1 MKETSMVRVLCILAC
16 LVAPV
21 WATPTVSDIATAIGL
36 DAAGIARVQSG
47 EMVTLQPPET
57 SDREL
62 AVGMVFFVK
71 APPSSVVQQFR
82 RGGDLKQDPN
92 LRGSYPIAGAGT
104 VDDFAPLRLAPNGA
118 DEAGRWLAAAPG
130 ETLNLSDAEIAAFRA
145 LPKGAGQAEVEAQI
159 RKTLLARYQAYRQR
173 GLSGIAPY
181 ARDGDQR
188 DVAGALKASTSA
200 SRVLASFAPAFRTL
214 LLGYPAGEPAGMEE
228 QFYWLA
234 YDLDDRPNLTL
245 RHRLAQPVGDAYV
258 VADREFYVSQGYNEM
273 QALAGFLPA
282 EGGTVVFYVTRT
294 STDRAGGFG
303 SSAKHAIGR
312 KVMAREIEA
321 IFEKTRAA
329 EQNG

>member
-1 MKETSMVRVLCILAC
+1 MIRVLLVLAC
-16 LVAPV
+16 LVAPA
-21 WATPTVSDIATAIGL
+21 WATPTVADIAKAIGL
-36 DAAGIARVQSG
+36 DADGIARVQNG

-71 APPSSVVQQFR
+71 APPSTVVQQFR

-92 LRGSYPIAGAGT
+92 LRGSHPIAGAGT
-104 VDDFAPLRLAPNGA
+104 LDDFEALALAPNGA
-118 DEAGRWLAAAPG
+118 DEAARWLAAAPG

-145 LPKGAGQAEVEAQI
+145 LPKGAAQADVEAQI
-159 RKTLLARYQAYRQR
+159 RKMLLARYQAYRQR
-173 GLSGIAPY
+173 GLAGIAPY
-181 ARDGDQR
+181 ARDGDER

-200 SRVLASFAPAFRTL
+200 SRILTNFAPAFRSVL
-214 LLGYPAGEPAGMEE
+214 LSYPAEQPAGMEE

-245 RHRLAQPVGDAYV
+245 RHRLAQPMGDAYV
-258 VADREFYVSQGYNEM
+258 VADREFYVMQGYNEM

-282 EGGTVVFYVTRT
+282 EGGTVIFYVTRT

-303 SSAKHAIGR
+303 ASAKHAIGR
-312 KVMAREIEA
+312 KLMAREIEA